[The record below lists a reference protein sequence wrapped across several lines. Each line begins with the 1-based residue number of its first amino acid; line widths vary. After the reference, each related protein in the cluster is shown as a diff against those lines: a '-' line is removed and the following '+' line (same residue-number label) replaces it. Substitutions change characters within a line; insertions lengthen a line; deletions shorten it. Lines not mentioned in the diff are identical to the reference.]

1 MHCKLIP
8 IKGKFFRGKPVYSC
22 SSCGLT
28 LGLEDPNTK
37 VLCKVEAAKSDVTEL
52 LTKRMYHR
60 EDKVD
65 ANNLLGD
72 KPVELHKGM
81 SLRDK
86 VAAIYK
92 DRLINNAKQDG
103 RIADNKDNT
112 VAYEVLNQQAQDYA
126 ENYIAEKSQPFKEEL
141 SEEDKKKLMCTQ
153 EEINQRLSICETCEY
168 YENNTAQLFNLAE
181 DPGEQ
186 NDLSIAE
193 PEKVNNL
200 RQLLDNW
207 RTNVNAK
214 TMSPNAEYDSSAVI
228 YEFK

>member
-60 EDKVD
+60 EDKID

-92 DRLINNAKQDG
+92 DRLVTTAKQDG
-103 RIADNKDNT
+103 RIAENKDNT
-112 VAYEVLNQQAQDYA
+112 FAYEVLNQQAQDYA
-126 ENYIAEKSQPFKEEL
+126 ENYIAERSQPPKQEL

-153 EEINQRLSICETCEY
+153 EEINQRLSICQTCEY
-168 YENNTAQLFNLAE
+168 YENDTCLQCGCAISRASIHSNKLAFRNKSC
-181 DPGEQ
+181 P
-186 NDLSIAE
+186 
-193 PEKVNNL
+193 VNKWGPI
-200 RQLLDNW
+200 QIP
-207 RTNVNAK
+207 VNGDEIP
-214 TMSPNAEYDSSAVI
+214 SGDSGSGSGSD
-228 YEFK
+228 